1 MIIRNTL
8 IIKPGYHVYFL
19 YLHMVANKSCSL
31 SDKWILAQ
39 HSSQGKTDGVELA
52 KEWDRFT
59 VYRYVEDWDEDGDT
73 IYETHEY
80 LKDIPEDILKQKI
93 GADTDRQ
100 VRSWITAN
108 LIKKQSNS
116 LDRIIEFFD
125 GHGVPYVYEA
135 H

>member
-1 MIIRNTL
+1 
-8 IIKPGYHVYFL
+8 
-19 YLHMVANKSCSL
+19 MVANKSCSL

-73 IYETHEY
+73 VYETHEY
-80 LKDIPEDILKQKI
+80 LKDIPEDVLKQKI